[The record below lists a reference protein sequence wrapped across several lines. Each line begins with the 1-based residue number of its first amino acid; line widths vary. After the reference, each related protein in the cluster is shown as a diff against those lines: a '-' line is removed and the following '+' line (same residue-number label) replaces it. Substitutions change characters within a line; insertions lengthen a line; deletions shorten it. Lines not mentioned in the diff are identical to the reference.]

1 MLIGAGVGFYFWLPG
16 EPGLALALGPPA
28 LVALLMLVMRRRPV
42 AIALLAGA
50 MALAG
55 GFAAAKLRAEWRG
68 TPVVAARTPV
78 VLVEGRVLTVEARP
92 DQRPRIGLAVE
103 AIAGLARPWPD
114 EVRLSFE
121 PAPAIAGLAPGD
133 RVTVQAIL
141 LPPPG
146 PALAGAPDHGRTLWF
161 NGIGAVGFAQ
171 APPVVVEA
179 GAGAG
184 GMAGWRQRLAAR
196 ITDAMAPTEGAI
208 AAALMVGVRGGI
220 ADAVEERWRAAGISH
235 ILSISGLHIGLAAG
249 VVLFALRFLLA
260 AAGTVSLRFPV
271 KKWAAAVAILAA
283 AAYMVVAGMD
293 VPAQRSF
300 IMTAIVLIAVM
311 VDRLAITLRLV
322 AIAAAI
328 ILLIEPESLAAP
340 GFGMSFASVTAL
352 VAGFE
357 AIRTPLSRWRAQAG
371 VFGRLVLAAGGIVL
385 SGVLATLATA
395 PFGIAHFGQFSAY
408 GILANLLAVP
418 LTGFVVMPLIV
429 LAAVLMPFGGEG
441 PVLYLLGQAIGWID
455 ALALEISLWPGAKLA
470 VPAMG
475 QGPLVLMVLAG
486 LSLCLWQGRLRFSAL
501 PFLVAG
507 GLLWGLEL
515 ADRPLLLI
523 HEEGRAVARIDGGG
537 LTALP
542 PASPRFVVEQWQ
554 ERLGDSQ
561 FRILSRAEACTGQI
575 CRMAFDGGEV
585 VVDRDDRPGGIPCAA
600 LVILTQREGPLPEE
614 CPGALIPASRLAGRG
629 TLQVWPDGGITDTAA
644 GRGLRPWTPAWWA
657 R

>member
-1 MLIGAGVGFYFWLPG
+1 MLIGAGIGIYLWLPV
-16 EPGLALALGPPA
+16 EPGLAPALAPLV
-28 LVALLMLVMRRRPV
+28 LVALLLAVMRRRPV
-42 AIALLAGA
+42 AVALLAGA

-55 GFAAAKLRAEWRG
+55 GFAAVKLRAEWRG

-78 VLVEGRVLTVEARP
+78 VLVDGQVLSVEARP
-92 DQRPRIGLAVE
+92 DQRPRLGLQVRSITGLAP
-103 AIAGLARPWPD
+103 PWPA

-121 PAPAIAGLAPGD
+121 PAPAIASLTPGD

-161 NGIGAVGFAQ
+161 GGIGAVGFAQ
-171 APPVVVEA
+171 APPVLIES

-184 GMAGWRQRLAAR
+184 GLAGWRQRLAAR
-196 ITDAMAPTEGAI
+196 ITAAMPPTEGAI

-260 AAGTVSLRFPV
+260 AMGTMSLRFPV
-271 KKWAAAVAILAA
+271 KKWAAAVAIVAA

-311 VDRLAITLRLV
+311 ADRLAITLRLV

-328 ILLIEPESLAAP
+328 ILLVEPESLAAP

-357 AIRTPLSRWRAQAG
+357 VIRAPLSRWRAQAG
-371 VFGRLVLAAGGIVL
+371 AFGRLVLAAGGIVL

-429 LAAVLMPFGGEG
+429 LAAVLMPFGVEA

-455 ALALEISLWPGAKLA
+455 ALALAISLWPGAKLA

-486 LSLCLWQGRLRFSAL
+486 LSLCLWRGRLRFSAAPL
-501 PFLVAG
+501 LLAG
-507 GLLWGLEL
+507 ALLWGLEL
-515 ADRPLLLI
+515 TERPLLLI
-523 HEEGRAVARIDGGG
+523 HEEGRAIARIDSGG

-554 ERLGDSQ
+554 ERLGDPP
-561 FRILSRAEACTGQI
+561 FRILPRSGTCVGQV
-575 CRMAFDGGEV
+575 CRMAFGEGELVVDQGRRGGE
-585 VVDRDDRPGGIPCAA
+585 IPCAA
-600 LVILTQREGPLPEE
+600 LVILTRREGLLPAQ
-614 CPGALIPASRLAGRG
+614 CPGLLIPASRLSGRG
-629 TLQVWPDGGITDTAA
+629 TLEVWPDGRITDTAA
-644 GRGLRPWTPAWWA
+644 GRGLRPWTPAWWT